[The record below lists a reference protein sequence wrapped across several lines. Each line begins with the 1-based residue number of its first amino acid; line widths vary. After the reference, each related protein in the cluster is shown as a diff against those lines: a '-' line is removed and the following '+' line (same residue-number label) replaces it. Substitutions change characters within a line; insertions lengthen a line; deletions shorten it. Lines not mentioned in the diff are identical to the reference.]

1 MSKRN
6 DTIWKELQEK
16 LPWRNTPEDKANRD
30 QIWSAF
36 DMNGNGYLS
45 LAEVDKGM
53 RDVVQLPTLFAAKPV
68 LMRAFT
74 AAKSMVKSKSQIADD
89 YITKGSEFRYML
101 KFLRQYYEFF
111 LAFNKVDTG
120 KD

>member
-16 LPWRNTPEDKANRD
+16 LPWRNTPEDKAKRD
-30 QIWSAF
+30 QIWNAF

-53 RDVVQLPTLFAAKPV
+53 RDVV
-68 LMRAFT
+68 
-74 AAKSMVKSKSQIADD
+74 
-89 YITKGSEFRYML
+89 
-101 KFLRQYYEFF
+101 
-111 LAFNKVDTG
+111 
-120 KD
+120 